1 MQLCEAEI
9 RRTALYER
17 KIKKAILYSR
27 INGNRRAQPMA
38 DKYPATVMRPDF
50 FCKNKNEV

>member
-1 MQLCEAEI
+1 MQLCKAEI